1 MGEHA
6 RLLIVSVAITAA
18 LAGIAA
24 LVGAAAV
31 AHASPGS
38 SCQHT
43 PQCGHGEVC
52 LADGPFSTVGHCA
65 RIRILP

>member
-1 MGEHA
+1 MSEHA
-6 RLLIVSVAITAA
+6 RLLIVSVFITAA
-18 LAGIAA
+18 IAA
-24 LVGAAAV
+24 LVGV
-31 AHASPGS
+31 ATVARASPGS

-52 LADGPFSTVGHCA
+52 LADGPFSSVGHCA